1 MRIDLIG
8 TSSDFRRF
16 WPPHPLHVNHLLRKN
31 SRAAGRIGE
40 VRLGDTV
47 NVAARLEQETKAV
60 GLRLVVSRN
69 FLAAAGETVDGR
81 EWQPLGSRTLRG
93 RARRIDLLG
102 AQPFQ
107 QRSANDE

>member
-1 MRIDLIG
+1 VGSGAIEIG
-8 TSSDFRRF
+8 IGLHAGAAFCGAVSDEARLEFT
-16 WPPHPLHVNHLLRKN
+16 V
-31 SRAAGRIGE
+31 
-40 VRLGDTV
+40 LGDTV
-47 NVAARLEQETKAV
+47 NIAARLEQETKAV